1 MNLKS
6 FKWAGLRCL
15 CVCAVMLPAVTAQA
29 VPPQSGSSAPPSSA
43 EASSTNAV
51 SGDTSA
57 GFQQGFLD
65 SLGQG
70 PLIFPHV
77 TIPYRQRSIPES
89 VLVNSPR
96 LNTLIK
102 DGKLELSLSDAL
114 ALTLEN
120 NLDIVVQ
127 RFVIPFAQTDILRTK
142 SGQAVRGFTGALYP
156 SELNSGAIG
165 AGVSLGAGTG
175 GTGNA
180 GGITGGGGAVSI
192 GPAGAFDPT
201 VSFGASYDR
210 VTSPLNSLVVSGIPT
225 TTSSAVAYTGSYAQL
240 FTTGASYSVSLSTLR
255 QNTTQENLLFNPDI
269 TSRLSIGFNQPLLA
283 GFGREPNMRFIY
295 VARNNVSTAQE
306 VFRQQVIT
314 SIAQLEGAYYDLA
327 AFQLN
332 VRVAQESLAAVRQLY
347 RDTQRQAQIGVLSR
361 LDVVT
366 VESQVAA
373 SERDLIV
380 AQTNFQQQV
389 TTLKQLV
396 SKRDDPALDAADI
409 VVTDSLPEPRET
421 DLPELSLALEQAN
434 KNRPE
439 VTEAQNNLQNQ
450 NNAIK
455 YARNNLLPTT
465 SVFAEYAAS
474 GLRGDTSHESAGALG
489 SLGQTIRGVYP
500 ETAVGM
506 SFAASI
512 RNRSAQADNIR
523 SQLERNQLQIGMQST
538 RNQINLQVQQSRIG
552 VIQGRAQVQ
561 AAHEAVRLAQQSLE
575 AEREKLG
582 AGLSTSYNVVLK
594 ERDLVTAQYAE
605 VQAADTY
612 AKALVALNQATGTT
626 LERNGIKLDD
636 AVTGVVSATPTPAFS
651 LPAANP
657 PGGNTGQRGGR

>member
-1 MNLKS
+1 METGREDGMNMKY
-6 FKWAGLRCL
+6 FKRAGLRCL
-15 CVCAVMLPAVTAQA
+15 CLHAAWLAVAMAQA
-29 VPPQSGSSAPPSSA
+29 PPPGGNPPKTEPA
-43 EASSTNAV
+43 TDNAV
-51 SGDTSA
+51 PYSTA

-70 PLIFPHV
+70 PRIFPHIQV
-77 TIPYRQRSIPES
+77 PYQQRSIPEP
-89 VLVNSPR
+89 VLANSPR
-96 LNTLIK
+96 LNTLIR
-102 DGKLELSLSDAL
+102 DGKLNLSLADAL
-114 ALTLEN
+114 ALTIEN

-127 RFVIPFAQTDILRTK
+127 RFVIPFAETDILRTK

-165 AGVSLGAGTG
+165 AGVTLGSGTG

-255 QNTTQENLLFNPDI
+255 QNTTQENLLFNPDV
-269 TSRLSIGFNQPLLA
+269 TSRISIGFNQPLLA
-283 GFGREPNMRFIY
+283 GFGRGPNMRFIY
-295 VARNNVSTAQE
+295 VARNNQSTAQE

-332 VRVAQESLAAVRQLY
+332 VRVAEESLAAVRQLY
-347 RDTQRQAQIGVLSR
+347 RDTQRQAEIGVLSR

-389 TTLKQLV
+389 TTLKQLL
-396 SKRDDPALDAADI
+396 SKRDDPRLDAADI
-409 VVTDSLPEPRET
+409 VVTDPLPEPREA
-421 DLPELSLALEQAN
+421 DLPELSSALEQAN

-439 VTEAQNNLQNQ
+439 LREAQNNLQNQ

-455 YARNNLLPTT
+455 YAQNNLLPTT
-465 SVFAEYAAS
+465 SVFGEYAAS
-474 GLRGDTSHESAGALG
+474 GLRGDAKTTDAGALG
-489 SLGQTIRGVYP
+489 ALGQTLKGTYP

-523 SQLERNQLQIGMQST
+523 SQLERNQLQIGLQST
-538 RNQINLQVQQSRIG
+538 HNQINLGVQQSRIG

-561 AAHEAVRLAQQSLE
+561 AAHEAVRLAQLSLE
-575 AEREKLG
+575 AEREKLS

-612 AKALVALNQATGTT
+612 AKAMVAMDQATGTT
-626 LERNGIKLDD
+626 LERNGIHLAD
-636 AVTGVVSATPTPAFS
+636 AVTGTVSETPTPAFR
-651 LPAANP
+651 LPAVDP
-657 PGGNTGQRGGR
+657 GQRGGR